1 MNINN
6 LNSLNDLNAL
16 NDMNQRN
23 LLNYDNISKM
33 NMNINKQ
40 GNITSINEMISSGDK
55 CVSIINMNNLSK
67 PPNMFFTC
75 DQFDDFYRF
84 KCVYGIKDD
93 LRAKFQNSLHSELE
107 ARVFKESIV

>member
-1 MNINN
+1 
-6 LNSLNDLNAL
+6 
-16 NDMNQRN
+16 
-23 LLNYDNISKM
+23 M
-33 NMNINKQ
+33 NMNKYS
-40 GNITSINEMISSGDK
+40 NITSINEMIGSNCGDK
-55 CVSIINMNNLSK
+55 CVSIININNLSK

-84 KCVYGIKDD
+84 KCVQGIKDD

>member
-1 MNINN
+1 
-6 LNSLNDLNAL
+6 
-16 NDMNQRN
+16 
-23 LLNYDNISKM
+23 M
-33 NMNINKQ
+33 NMNKQ
-40 GNITSINEMISSGDK
+40 SNITSINEMIGSNCGDK
-55 CVSIINMNNLSK
+55 CVSIININNLSK

-84 KCVYGIKDD
+84 KCVQGIKDD